1 MSGNKY
7 SCCSSL
13 LHHGPDWVKLNNT
26 EYTKMHR
33 RTEKTLYVQL
43 ECMSAGYDVI
53 MPITITHSDVLV
65 SYSV

>member
-1 MSGNKY
+1 
-7 SCCSSL
+7 
-13 LHHGPDWVKLNNT
+13 
-26 EYTKMHR
+26 MHR

-53 MPITITHSDVLV
+53 MPITITHSVLLV